1 MGIHSRTFL
10 TCCVL
15 NSPTVRQD
23 VRSAMMKL
31 VLLLSLALVATT
43 VNARFLSQQVKR
55 DIKGMLAKLETVVE
69 KKIEQVAEQ
78 AFAKKSV
85 NEEEEEEKR
94 ELADLWNKAAGE
106 EEKEEEKRELAD
118 LLNKAASEEEEEEE
132 KRELAD
138 LWNKAAG
145 EEEEEE
151 EKRELAAK
159 LLKKAFSQ
167 TTDP

>member
-1 MGIHSRTFL
+1 MGTLFACIHSRTFL

-23 VRSAMMKL
+23 GRSAMMKL

-43 VNARFLSQQVKR
+43 VNARFLSQQEKR

-69 KKIEQVAEQ
+69 KK
-78 AFAKKSV
+78 
-85 NEEEEEEKR
+85 R
-94 ELADLWNKAAGE
+94 ELADLWN
-106 EEKEEEKRELAD
+106 R
-118 LLNKAASEEEEEEE
+118 
-132 KRELAD
+132 
-138 LWNKAAG
+138 AAG

-167 TTDP
+167 TTDPDDERTLLQQADSSEEEEEEKRELADLWNNAAGEEEEEEEKRTLK